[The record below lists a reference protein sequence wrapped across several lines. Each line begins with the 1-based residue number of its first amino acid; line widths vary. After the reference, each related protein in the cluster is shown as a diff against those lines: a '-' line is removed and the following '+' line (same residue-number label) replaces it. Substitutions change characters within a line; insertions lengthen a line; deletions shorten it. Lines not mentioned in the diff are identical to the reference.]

1 LAFELE
7 LKINPMADN
16 NKTPYRVKVPD
27 IDYWRGKIGCQ
38 TGCPVKTDARG
49 YVIAI
54 AEGRYDDAYRIAR
67 APNPFASLCGRICG
81 APCEAKCT
89 RGNVGVD
96 TSGPVTIRALKRF
109 ATEQYGVENLKNL
122 RKTVEMSNARGSAYP
137 TLDREKIAVVGGGIA
152 GMTVAHDLARLG
164 YRVTVFED
172 LEFPGGQAAVG
183 VPIYRLSRELLNLE
197 VAAICELGVDL
208 RLGVRVGR
216 DVTIPQLREEGYK
229 AFVIAAGFM
238 RGRPLPIP
246 GADKK
251 GVHIGIDLLTAL
263 NTHQEYYVGEKCVVI
278 GGGNVAM
285 DVVRTTVR
293 TPVMEGLS
301 KLAKPKN
308 YAMTDVARTLAATA
322 KTIDCIFGES
332 RAMMNADEYEIEE
345 AVLEGVKLHP
355 QTMPIEILG
364 EESVTGILTR
374 KVSSLIDSTG
384 RFNPQYI
391 EGSDK
396 VFECD
401 SVIVSIGQMVDWN
414 FTVGIEDLKRTPR
427 GTIEVDPETLQST
440 NMPDVFACGDIAL
453 GPRLFIDG
461 VASAQKCAVGIDEY
475 LTGQQMKIVK
485 RGYMRALPIVNYG
498 MPDKYDNFI
507 RQEPP
512 ELETHDRSRG
522 FDLVEFNFTE
532 KAAREQG
539 MRCLRCHVNVVF
551 DAEKCIL
558 CGLCINI
565 CPESILKMVPVTD
578 VTGDEDVARLIEAKY
593 GVPQDQLLPED
604 GTIMLMDGTK
614 CIRCALCAKIC
625 PMDCISMEAFE
636 YEEELVPVER
646 QTRTA
651 IPPVPS
657 EVGYKGVGA

>member
-1 LAFELE
+1 
-7 LKINPMADN
+7 MAEES
-16 NKTPYRVKVPD
+16 KTPYRVRVPD

-38 TGCPVKTDARG
+38 SGCPVKTDARG

-54 AEGRYDDAYRIAR
+54 AEGRYEDAYMIAR
-67 APNPFASLCGRICG
+67 APNPFASMCGRICG
-81 APCEAKCT
+81 CPCEAKCT
-89 RGNVGVD
+89 RGNID
-96 TSGPVTIRALKRF
+96 EPVAIRALKRF
-109 ATEQYGVENLKNL
+109 ATEQYGVENLTDLKKSL
-122 RKTVEMSNARGSAYP
+122 AASNARGSSSP
-137 TLDREKIAVVGGGIA
+137 TLNKEKIAVVGGGVA

-164 YRVTVFED
+164 YRVTVFEE
-172 LEFPGGQAAVG
+172 LHIPGGQMATG
-183 VPIYRLSRELLNLE
+183 VPIYRLSRELMNLE

-208 RLGVRVGR
+208 KLGVSVGK
-216 DVTIPQLREEGYK
+216 DVTIPQLREQGYK

-238 RGRPLPIP
+238 LGRPLPIP
-246 GADKK
+246 GSDKK
-251 GVHIGIDLLTAL
+251 GVHIGVELLREVNFGNPYT
-263 NTHQEYYVGEKCVVI
+263 VGEKCIVV

-285 DVVRTTVR
+285 DVVRMTVR
-293 TPVMEGLS
+293 TRVHDGMS
-301 KLAKPKN
+301 SLAKPKN
-308 YAMTDVARTLAATA
+308 YAMTDIARTLAATA

-332 RAMMNADEYEIEE
+332 RAQMNADEYEIEE
-345 AVLEGVKLHP
+345 AVLEGVKIHP

-364 EESVTGILTR
+364 DEHVTGILTR
-374 KVSSLIDSTG
+374 KVKSLIDSSG

-396 VFECD
+396 IYDCD
-401 SVIVSIGQMVDWN
+401 TIIVSIGQMVNWN
-414 FTVGIEDLKRTPR
+414 FVTGIEELARSPR
-427 GTIEVDPETLQST
+427 GTVDVDPETLQST
-440 NMPDVFACGDIAL
+440 NIPDVFACGDVAL
-453 GPRLFIDG
+453 GARLFIDG
-461 VASAQKCAVGIDEY
+461 IASAQKAALGIDEY
-475 LTGQQMKIVK
+475 LTGQSFKLVK

-498 MPDKYDNFI
+498 MPTKYDSFV

-512 ELETHDRSRG
+512 ELQVTNRSKG
-522 FDLVEFNFTE
+522 FDLIEFNYTE

-578 VTGDEDVARLIEAKY
+578 IVGDEQVAELIEAKY
-593 GVPQDQLLPED
+593 GVPQNELMPDD

-636 YEEELVPVER
+636 YEETLVPITTS
-646 QTRTA
+646 TRTA
-651 IPPVPS
+651 VPPVPTAA
-657 EVGYKGVGA
+657 GYKS